1 MSKTK
6 ERNLDENQRR
16 VQVGKLEQQ
25 EKELKDRQAE
35 NVKGGGGAAGGV
47 VGSRN
52 IGEEI
57 PS

>member
-6 ERNLDENQRR
+6 EQKSDDNKRR
-16 VQVGKLEQQ
+16 VQVGDLQQQ
-25 EKELKDRQAE
+25 ERELKSHEAE

-47 VGSRN
+47 VMRTT

>member
-6 ERNLDENQRR
+6 ANHLDENQSR
-16 VQVGKLEQQ
+16 VQVGKLEPQ
-25 EKELKDRQAE
+25 ETELKDRQAE
-35 NVKGGGGAAGGV
+35 KVKGGGGAAGGV
-47 VGSRN
+47 VGSRH